1 MPSHASRDAGCRPP
15 TRTLCLRRTG
25 ADKTKTPMT
34 NLARA
39 MPVAAAVLVLA
50 VLLVAT
56 PLRSRGARAPEP
68 QVEFSSHRAVYE
80 LKLAHS
86 RGNSSTMAARG
97 RILYDFSG
105 NSCDGYALLFRQVSE
120 LDSGEGKVTL
130 SDLRSTSWE
139 EGTANRLVFKSQNY
153 LNENLLDTVDGE
165 ARRVGEKVQV
175 SLTKPEERKF
185 EIEPTVAF
193 PTDHMRRII
202 AAARQEKSILE
213 LPVYDRAAKGDKV
226 FNTLS
231 VIGRA
236 IAPSERVPTDA
247 AAGKVELAQM
257 KRWPVTVSYFNR
269 DAKTDQPPVY
279 AIKFELYENGISRA
293 LVLDYNDFAIS
304 GELTSLDLRESKPCR

>member
-1 MPSHASRDAGCRPP
+1 
-15 TRTLCLRRTG
+15 
-25 ADKTKTPMT
+25 
-34 NLARA
+34 

-56 PLRSRGARAPEP
+56 PLSSGGALAAEP
-68 QVEFSSHRAVYE
+68 QVEFASHRAVYE

-120 LDSGEGKVTL
+120 LDNGEGKVTL

-213 LPVYDRAAKGDKV
+213 LPVYDGSEKGDKV